1 MPCKSCEERRKMLG
15 AMVASLKGGDPHAAL
30 AKLHEFRRSLTPAA
44 LVEGDDVTAGEQP
57 QAPE

>member
-1 MPCKSCEERRKMLG
+1 
-15 AMVASLKGGDPHAAL
+15 MVASLKGGDPHAAL